1 MADQH
6 LHLFLQAVLY
16 MPQLVVEVARVLLVV
31 MEQLPFLVP
40 QEVLAVQEQVH
51 HYLVSQQ
58 LMQVAV
64 VAVDQLLEQMVL
76 VVQVVVEMEAE

>member
-6 LHLFLQAVLY
+6 LQLFLQAVLY
-16 MPQLVVEVARVLLVV
+16 IPQLVVVVAQVLLVV

-76 VVQVVVEMEAE
+76 GAQVVVEMEAE

>member
-16 MPQLVVEVARVLLVV
+16 MPHAVAVVARVLLVV

-40 QEVLAVQEQVH
+40 QEVLVVQEPAH
-51 HYLVSQQ
+51 HYLASQQ

-64 VAVDQLLEQMVL
+64 VVVDQLLEQMVL
-76 VVQVVVEMEAE
+76 GAQVEAEMEAE